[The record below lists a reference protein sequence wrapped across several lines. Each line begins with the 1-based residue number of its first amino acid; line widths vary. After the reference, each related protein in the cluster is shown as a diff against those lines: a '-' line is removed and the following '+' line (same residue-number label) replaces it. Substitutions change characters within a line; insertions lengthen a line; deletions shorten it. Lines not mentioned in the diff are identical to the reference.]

1 MGKLRD
7 VAGSDFGKLGDIT
20 AGGVGWSLLGG
31 GSGFMDMFDDISGKN
46 QEDASKD
53 AANLQ
58 YVSTMAGIE
67 DNRLAR
73 GEQRADLAPFRGV
86 ADNNVINMYREAGSG
101 QPSYAYD
108 PNQDALLNNALNRTT
123 RAVMESQ
130 AAKGKLASGGTQTS
144 LMEAIA
150 PIYMQRQGQDFEQ
163 KYNAQNQRFN
173 QLGQLVSTGHNA
185 AAGQGAATAN
195 ATDNI
200 NELRSQGANALAAGQ
215 VGAANAQAQGT
226 NNMIGLMAAAAPYIA
241 SAFSDERMKEDIE
254 RIGEMD
260 DGTPIYTYKY
270 KGDNK
275 TQMGVMAHEA
285 RKKHPEAVA
294 KDPLTNMLMV
304 NYGKLKH
311 AN

>member
-1 MGKLRD
+1 MGGLRNIVD
-7 VAGSDFGKLGDIT
+7 KAESLPGGQYADPIKAFTGVDLLGD
-20 AGGVGWSLLGG
+20 L
-31 GSGFMDMFDDISGKN
+31 SGKP
-46 QEDASKD
+46 QEEA
-53 AANLQ
+53 AANAARYQ
-58 YVSTMAGIE
+58 YASTMAGIE
-67 DNRLAR
+67 DNKLAR
-73 GEQRADLAPFRGV
+73 AEQQALLAPFRGV
-86 ADNNVINMYREAGSG
+86 ADNNVLNMYRETGSG

-123 RAVMESQ
+123 RAVMDAQ

-185 AAGQGAATAN
+185 AAGQGAALSN
-195 ATDNI
+195 ATNNI
-200 NELRSQGANALAAGQ
+200 TELRNQGANAQAAGAMGQ
-215 VGAANAQAQGT
+215 ANAQAQGT
-226 NNMIGLMAAAAPYIA
+226 QNMLGLAAMAA
-241 SAFSDERMKEDIE
+241 SMFSDERMKEDIE

-275 TQMGVMAHEA
+275 TQMGVMAQEA

>member
-1 MGKLRD
+1 MGGFRNIIDKAESLP
-7 VAGSDFGKLGDIT
+7 GGKYADPIK
-20 AGGVGWSLLGG
+20 AFGGVDLVGDL
-31 GSGFMDMFDDISGKN
+31 SGKP
-46 QEDASKD
+46 QEEA
-53 AANLQ
+53 AANASRYQ
-58 YVSTMAGIE
+58 YASTMAGIE
-67 DNRLAR
+67 DNKLAR
-73 GEQRADLAPFRGV
+73 AEQQALLAPFRGV
-86 ADNNVINMYREAGSG
+86 ADNNVLNMYRETGSG

-123 RAVMESQ
+123 RAVMDAQ
-130 AAKGKLASGGTQTS
+130 AAKGKLASGGTRTA

-185 AAGQGAATAN
+185 AAGQGAALSN
-195 ATDNI
+195 ATNNI
-200 NELRSQGANALAAGQ
+200 TELRNQGANAQAAGAMGQ
-215 VGAANAQAQGT
+215 ANAQAQGT
-226 NNMIGLMAAAAPYIA
+226 QNMLGLAAMAA
-241 SAFSDERMKEDIE
+241 SMFSDERMKEDIE

-275 TQMGVMAHEA
+275 TQMGVMAQEA

-304 NYGKLKH
+304 NYSRL
-311 AN
+311 

>member
-1 MGKLRD
+1 MGGLRNIVD
-7 VAGSDFGKLGDIT
+7 KAESLPGGQYADPIKAFTGVDLLGD
-20 AGGVGWSLLGG
+20 L
-31 GSGFMDMFDDISGKN
+31 SGKP
-46 QEDASKD
+46 QEEA
-53 AANLQ
+53 AANAARYQ
-58 YVSTMAGIE
+58 YASTMAGIE
-67 DNRLAR
+67 DNKLAR
-73 GEQRADLAPFRGV
+73 AEQQALLAPFRGV
-86 ADNNVINMYREAGSG
+86 ADNNVLNMYRETGSG

-123 RAVMESQ
+123 RAVMDAQ
-130 AAKGKLASGGTQTS
+130 AAKGKLASGGTRTA

-185 AAGQGAATAN
+185 AAGQGAALSN
-195 ATDNI
+195 ATNNI
-200 NELRSQGANALAAGQ
+200 TELRNQGANAQAAGAMGQ
-215 VGAANAQAQGT
+215 ANAQAQGT
-226 NNMIGLMAAAAPYIA
+226 QNMLGLAAMAA
-241 SAFSDERMKEDIE
+241 SMFSDERMKEDIE

-304 NYGKLKH
+304 NYSRL
-311 AN
+311 

>member
-1 MGKLRD
+1 MGGLRNIVD
-7 VAGSDFGKLGDIT
+7 KAESLPGGQYADPIKAFTGVDLLGD
-20 AGGVGWSLLGG
+20 L
-31 GSGFMDMFDDISGKN
+31 SGKP
-46 QEDASKD
+46 QEEA
-53 AANLQ
+53 AANAARYQ
-58 YVSTMAGIE
+58 YASTMAGIE
-67 DNRLAR
+67 DNKLAR
-73 GEQRADLAPFRGV
+73 AEQQALLAPFRGV
-86 ADNNVINMYREAGSG
+86 ADNNVLNMYRETGSG

-123 RAVMESQ
+123 RAVMDAQ
-130 AAKGKLASGGTQTS
+130 AAKGKLASGGTRTA

-185 AAGQGAATAN
+185 AAGQGAALSN
-195 ATDNI
+195 ATNNI
-200 NELRSQGANALAAGQ
+200 TELRNQGANAQAAGAMGQ
-215 VGAANAQAQGT
+215 ANAQAQGT
-226 NNMIGLMAAAAPYIA
+226 QNMLGLAAMAA
-241 SAFSDERMKEDIE
+241 SMFSDERMKEDIQ
-254 RIGEMD
+254 RVGEMD

-304 NYGKLKH
+304 NYSRL
-311 AN
+311 